1 LNPKKSVPLR
11 RKIIVWIFALVAI
24 YTFVGFV
31 VVPPI
36 VRIVAVKELSRQ
48 LGRPV
53 SIKQVMVNPYAFSA
67 MVRGFAIKETN
78 GQPFVS
84 WQEVYVNFK
93 FWSLFEKTW
102 VIQEISVSQ
111 PRLQV
116 ARNRDGTFSF
126 SDIVNHF
133 PTNAP
138 VAKPHAKSK
147 PLAVVFEKIRV
158 KDADVDFVNRQ
169 SYIGNASAKP
179 TKVSENIVAP
189 SLAPNM
195 LILQAVTNVFAQLVG
210 STNQF
215 AGALEDLVITNGAV
229 HFQDFGN
236 AHPAKLDLTQINFVA
251 KNLSNLPG
259 TNIMAQLSLRW
270 NTNGSITMNTTA
282 TLQPAAL
289 DMQFGLN
296 ELDLGTV
303 TPYLESMLDLYI
315 LSSRVGIQGE
325 VRMSSPPKELPQ
337 VEFHGDILLDGFNTV
352 DGVMDQD
359 LVAWSSISYQGIDVT
374 LNPESVR
381 LDKLVVNSPYERVI
395 VETNRTINV
404 YNVLHLA
411 SPLLPATNAQPS
423 VVVGKRVTSTN
434 AAPTGAASAAAALP
448 PISIG
453 EIVITNEVG
462 RFTDRSIDP
471 NVNFGIEQV
480 NGTISG
486 LAPLQPA
493 DINFTATIEDIGTA
507 HITGRVYPFS
517 NTATNHIR
525 VSIKDVDLTA
535 LSPYSG
541 KYAGYSI
548 AEGKLNLELDCQ
560 IAGRKLDCTNHL
572 VLDQFTFGDPV
583 QSPDATH
590 LPVRLGVALLKDRD
604 GKIVLNVPIQ
614 GSLDDP
620 QFRISQ
626 VIQRVVMNILV
637 KAATSPFSLLG
648 AMFGGGEELS
658 YEDFLAGSAQLTP
671 GAIKKLNVMTNALY
685 NRPGLQLEISGSIDP
700 DGDLQGLQRAALD
713 KQIRQLVW
721 NNLAQSSQAT
731 NSPAQIVLTPGE
743 RKSWIDKLYRQAI
756 ADGKITPQLIT
767 ADTNLSAYI
776 ATTWPKEP
784 QKGATLLMNLG
795 KTNLTAHVYHTK
807 LVPTPD
813 PAEAVLLAMIPVDE
827 GRYEDLAASR
837 ARAIELY
844 LTNTGKVQPSRLF
857 IKKGTG
863 SGLQKNGSRAYLQF
877 E

>member
-1 LNPKKSVPLR
+1 M
-11 RKIIVWIFALVAI
+11 F
-24 YTFVGFV
+24 
-31 VVPPI
+31 
-36 VRIVAVKELSRQ
+36 
-48 LGRPV
+48 
-53 SIKQVMVNPYAFSA
+53 NPYAFSV
-67 MVRGFAIKETN
+67 MLRDFAVKDTDRN
-78 GQPFVS
+78 GQPLVS
-84 WQEVYVNFK
+84 WGEVYVNFK
-93 FWSLFEKTW
+93 FSSIFSHAW
-102 VIQEISVSQ
+102 VVQEISLTR
-111 PRLQV
+111 PHLNM
-116 ARNRDGTFSF
+116 ARNMDGTFNY
-126 SDIVNHF
+126 SDILNRF

-138 VAKPHAKSK
+138 PARPMAPSK
-147 PLAVVFEKIRV
+147 PMALVFEKIKI
-158 KDADVDFVNRQ
+158 KDADVDFINRQ
-169 SYIGNASAKP
+169 SDTNAAPAKP

-189 SLAPNM
+189 SIAPNI
-195 LILQAVTNVFAQLVG
+195 LVLQAVTNMFAQLVG
-210 STNQF
+210 STNQI
-215 AGALEDLVITNGAV
+215 ACTLENLEITNGAA

-236 AHPAKLDLTQINFVA
+236 LHPAKLDLTGISLEA
-251 KNLSNLPG
+251 KNISNVPG
-259 TNIMAQLSLRW
+259 TNMTAKLSLLW
-270 NTNGSITMNTTA
+270 NTNGSINVDITA
-282 TLQPAAL
+282 ALQPAAM
-289 DMQFGLN
+289 DMQFNLN
-296 ELDLGTV
+296 RLDLGTL
-303 TPYLESMLDLYI
+303 TPYLESMLDLYV
-315 LSSRVGIQGE
+315 LSSRVGVQVE
-325 VRMSSPPKELPQ
+325 MLLSSPPRQLPQ

-381 LDKLVVNSPYERVI
+381 LDKLVVNSPYERII

-423 VVVGKRVTSTN
+423 VVVGSHVANTN
-434 AAPTGAASAAAALP
+434 AAAALP
-448 PISIG
+448 SISIG
-453 EIVITNEVG
+453 EIIITNEAG

-507 HITGRVYPFS
+507 LITGRIYPFS

-572 VLDQFTFGDPV
+572 VLDQFRFGDPV

-620 QFRISQ
+620 QFHIGQ
-626 VIQRVVMNILV
+626 VVQHVVMNLLV

-648 AMFGGGEELS
+648 AMFGGGGEELS
-658 YEDFLAGSAQLTP
+658 YEDFPAGSAVLTP
-671 GAIKKLNVMTNALY
+671 AAIKKLNVMTNALY
-685 NRPGLQLEISGSIDP
+685 NRPALQLEISGSVDP

-713 KQIRQLVW
+713 KQIRLLVW
-721 NNLAQSSQAT
+721 NSLAQSSQAT
-731 NSPAQIVLTPGE
+731 NSPDRIVLTSGE
-743 RKSWIDKLYRQAI
+743 RKGWIDKLYRQAL
-756 ADGKITPQLIT
+756 ADGKITPQLMS
-767 ADTNLSAYI
+767 ADTNLSAYV
-776 ATTWPKEP
+776 ATTWPKDP
-784 QKGATLLMNLG
+784 VKGATLLMTLG
-795 KTNLTAHVYHTK
+795 KTNLVTKVYHTK
-807 LVPTPD
+807 LVPAPD
-813 PAEAVLLAMIPVDE
+813 PAEAVLLATISVDA

-837 ARAIELY
+837 TRAVELY
-844 LTNTGKVQPSRLF
+844 LTGNGKVQPSRLF
-857 IKKGTG
+857 IKKGMG
-863 SGLQKNGSRAYLQF
+863 QGLRRDGSRAYLQF
-877 E
+877 Q